1 MSDLLQAIASGAQ
14 AGLGYQAI
22 FFVLLAVGLNVHFGY
37 SGLLNFGQIAFA
49 LLGAFGLA
57 ISVVRWGLPFW
68 VGILVGIAA
77 SIVLAVLLGIPTLRL
92 RADYL
97 AIVTIAAAEI
107 LRLVFRSVGA
117 TSVTGGTRGL
127 SGFNA
132 DFVDLAP
139 WPGGRQYEFWGMRWS
154 GAQLWLALVGWIVVL
169 LCSLLVWSLMRSPW
183 GRVVK
188 AIREDEDAA
197 RSLGKNVYAY
207 KMQAL
212 VLGGV
217 IGTLGGSVY
226 ALGLGSVNPDQYQNA
241 NTFLAYTALILGGAA
256 RVWGPVVGGVI
267 LLFLVQFADTGL
279 KALISNGV
287 IPEGL
292 LSQTDVAQL
301 RFVLIGVGLML
312 LLVFR
317 PQGIFGDRREVMLDA
332 R

>member
-1 MSDLLQAIASGAQ
+1 MSEFVDAITGGLQAA
-14 AGLGYQAI
+14 LGYQAI
-22 FFVLLAVGLNVHFGY
+22 FFILLAIGLNVHFGY
-37 SGLLNFGQIAFA
+37 TGLLNMGQTAFA
-49 LLGAFGLA
+49 LLGAFGIA
-57 ISVVRWGLPFW
+57 VSVVRWGLPFW
-68 VGILVGIAA
+68 VGIVIGLAA
-77 SIVLAVLLGIPTLRL
+77 SVVLALLLGIPTLRL

-97 AIVTIAAAEI
+97 AIVTIAVAEI
-107 LRLVFRSVGA
+107 MRLVFRSVGA
-117 TSVTGGTRGL
+117 TAVTGGTRGL

-132 DFVDLAP
+132 GFVALAP
-139 WPGGRQYEFWGMRWS
+139 WAGGRQYDILGTRWS
-154 GAQLWLALVGWIVVL
+154 GAQLWLALVGWLLVL
-169 LCSLLVWSLMRSPW
+169 LMTLLVWALMRSPW

-197 RSLGKNVYAY
+197 RSLGKNVFSY

-217 IGTLGGSVY
+217 IGMFGGTVY
-226 ALGLGSVNPDQYQNA
+226 ALGLGSVNPDQYQNG

-256 RVWGPVVGGVI
+256 RTWGPVVGGAL
-267 LLFLVQFADTGL
+267 LLFLVQFADTAL
-279 KALISNGV
+279 KALISNGI
-287 IPEGL
+287 IPDTL

-301 RFVLIGVGLML
+301 RFVLIGVGLMA

>member
-1 MSDLLQAIASGAQ
+1 MSELLDAFTGGLQAA
-14 AGLGYQAI
+14 LGYQAI

-37 SGLLNFGQIAFA
+37 TGLLNFGQAAFA

-57 ISVVRWGLPFW
+57 VSVVRWGLPFW

-77 SIVLAVLLGIPTLRL
+77 SIVLALLLGFPTLRL

-107 LRLVFRSVGA
+107 LRLVFRSVWA
-117 TSVTGGTRGL
+117 TPVTGGTRGL

-132 DFVDLAP
+132 DFVALAP
-139 WPGGRQYEFWGMRWS
+139 WAGGRQYDILGMRWS
-154 GAQLWLALVGWIVVL
+154 GAQLWLSLVGWTLVA
-169 LCSLLVWSLMRSPW
+169 LCSLLVFALVRSPW

-217 IGTLGGSVY
+217 FGALGGTVY

-256 RVWGPVVGGVI
+256 RVWGPVIGGAI
-267 LLFLVQFADTGL
+267 LLFLIQFADTGL
-279 KALISNGV
+279 RALISNGI
-287 IPEGL
+287 IPEAL
-292 LSQTDVAQL
+292 LSQTDIAQL
-301 RFVLIGVGLML
+301 RFVLIGVGLMA